1 MVATE
6 APAAT
11 VGAVKSSPKAL
22 RRSPEAPTSTKD
34 AARAADLAAAEAATD
49 ADNPT
54 APAPKPA
61 LPSKRPA
68 SSSPK
73 AAEAP
78 ATASDA
84 LSHLTPAKA
93 NTSTGGRKDSR
104 PRLADGVQRPVRDA
118 LDEALDAGAAQ
129 KTGKPRT
136 FKAPS
141 NANNTPK
148 ASPSA
153 AQKISLEL
161 PPPKYHVA
169 RSSSNNLPIYSDFK
183 RGGNLHLTTV
193 RKITGDLSALRDELR
208 VFLNK
213 KNEDVKINSLTQ
225 HVIVKGHHVPQ
236 VTEFLRARGM

>member
-1 MVATE
+1 MPRIQPLLPLMRPLAPPRRAACEQLFRFSTATRLRADQ
-6 APAAT
+6 APAKQT
-11 VGAVKSSPKAL
+11 GAASSVKPWPKS
-22 RRSPEAPTSTKD
+22 SPEAPSTPKD

-54 APAPKPA
+54 APAPKPT
-61 LPSKRPA
+61 LPSDRSK

-73 AAEAP
+73 A
-78 ATASDA
+78 
-84 LSHLTPAKA
+84 
-93 NTSTGGRKDSR
+93 SR
-104 PRLADGVQRPVRDA
+104 PADDAQSAVGDA
-118 LDEALDAGAAQ
+118 LDAALNSKSGAP
-129 KTGKPRT
+129 KT

-141 NANNTPK
+141 K
-148 ASPSA
+148 ATRPST
-153 AQKISLEL
+153 QKTTLEL

-169 RSSSNNLPIYSDFK
+169 RSSSRNLPIYSDYK

-236 VTEFLRARGM
+236 ITEFLRARGM